1 MFNRKKGKAW
11 PSTSGLYYIVRSN
24 RLVNLTIQIF
34 PVNQR
39 HSLVESSLLNWSK
52 QRKSTENTVFGT
64 FNVFGWICYSTE
76 RKNYEMKYS
85 FETRAFCHLSKRF
98 LSIFKGSRTYNLW
111 WSEWNHLSN
120 TPGSSKNSIFM
131 NWMYFFLGIKTK
143 RFDKWPRQLKRFT
156 NLG

>member
-1 MFNRKKGKAW
+1 MC
-11 PSTSGLYYIVRSN
+11 
-24 RLVNLTIQIF
+24 
-34 PVNQR
+34 
-39 HSLVESSLLNWSK
+39 LVESAI
-52 QRKSTENTVFGT
+52 QRKG
-64 FNVFGWICYSTE
+64 
-76 RKNYEMKYS
+76 NYEMKYS

-131 NWMYFFLGIKTK
+131 NLMYFFLGIKTK

-156 NLG
+156 NLGYWDVHSPQASIMLLLPLLCFFSPSLLKVMFAMKKSAIYRSIDIQQAVFQLVNSSAIASII